1 MTELPHDSSRPH
13 CQAGRGCDRAPCF
26 QARLDAT
33 AGQYRVH
40 KRTDLCA
47 EHLGAAIQAIT
58 AWARDEGLR
67 GEVTV
72 LAIDLSG
79 SGAVTPAWDIS
90 SLAFATIP
98 ITPFTASGGQ
108 SCPRVY
114 PPMNTSKADT
124 NEDTGGTSQEDGPPS
139 RSAPWPNA
147 LSPVSMADRARSAR
161 LNWASARPARQQ
173 YREVR
178 TLGEHHAAA
187 VPARSAT
194 PPRTCHA
201 I

>member
-26 QARLDAT
+26 QARLDAI

-58 AWARDEGLR
+58 AWAHDEGLR

-79 SGAVTPAWDIS
+79 SGAVTPAWDRS

-98 ITPFTASGGQ
+98 ITPFGTSAGHA
-108 SCPRVY
+108 CPRVY
-114 PPMNTSKADT
+114 PLMDTSRADT
-124 NEDTGGTSQEDGPPS
+124 SQETRGTSQEDGPPS
-139 RSAPWPNA
+139 RSAPWPHA
-147 LSPVSMADRARSAR
+147 LSPVSLADRARSAR
-161 LNWASARPARQQ
+161 LNLASGRPARQQ

-178 TLGEHHAAA
+178 TLGEHHAAPVA
-187 VPARSAT
+187 ARSVT